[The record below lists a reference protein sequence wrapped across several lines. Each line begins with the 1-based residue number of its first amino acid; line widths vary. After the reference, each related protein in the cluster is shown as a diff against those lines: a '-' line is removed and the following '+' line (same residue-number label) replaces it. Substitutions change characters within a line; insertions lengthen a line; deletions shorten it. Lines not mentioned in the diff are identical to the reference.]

1 MFKRHGLFL
10 FLFVCY
16 HLNTMDLFVIIAVLA
31 LFGIFVAQPKYG
43 LYLSAASLPLIG
55 WNFSFANF
63 VIPVGDLAALLSLAA
78 FLTRLAIDAL
88 FSKEKIE
95 LRWPLFFPFF
105 LFFVASAL
113 SVAFSKNPETSLYYF
128 LRWPFFLYF
137 AYIFAPANIIKTPRI
152 LKTTVIIVFLSA
164 MVVLLTGYAS
174 LFGQDWQDNFFRLKS
189 LNIGGIFPFG
199 ENHNL
204 IAEYLNI
211 GAFFVLIFREF
222 IKSPRGKRLT
232 DIIFALTA
240 IGIIMT
246 FSRAGWITLFLQ
258 SLIYFFYRTQDNKK
272 ERLAMIIF
280 SLAALVVISP
290 LLWKMSVL
298 QENNTSSTENRVLL
312 TEISLQAF
320 KERPLIGYG
329 NGEFVNLVGE
339 NIRFRAKYGEPL
351 DSHGM
356 LQKLLAENGLIGLS
370 AWLFLLFYLAR
381 TAFLALRKYYPQ
393 LKWILPFSLAAGGG
407 LFFQF
412 FNTSYFKGRVWLPIV
427 LFLIAIKFSDEL
439 YDKKN
444 KRPTHPAQS

>member
-1 MFKRHGLFL
+1 M
-10 FLFVCY
+10 
-16 HLNTMDLFVIIAVLA
+16 NLFVIIAVLA
-31 LFGIFVAQPKYG
+31 LFGLFVAQPKYG
-43 LYLSAASLPLIG
+43 LYLTAASLPLIG
-55 WNFSFANF
+55 WDFSFYSL
-63 VIPVGDLAALLSLAA
+63 VIPAGDLVALLSLLA
-78 FLTRLAIDAL
+78 FLTRLALDAL
-88 FSKEKIE
+88 FSSVKIN

-105 LFFVASAL
+105 LFFIASLL
-113 SVAFSKNPETSLYYF
+113 SIAFSRDPGTSLYYF
-128 LRWPFFLYF
+128 FRWPFFLYF
-137 AYIFAPANIIKTPRI
+137 AYIFAPANIIKTPKV

-174 LFGQDWQDNFFRLKS
+174 LYGQNWQDNFFRLKS

-222 IKSPRGKRLT
+222 IKSPRGKRVT

-258 SLIYFFYRTQDNKK
+258 SLIYFFYRTQGNKK
-272 ERLAMIIF
+272 ERFAMIIF
-280 SLAALVVISP
+280 SIAALVFISP

-312 TEISLQAF
+312 TEISFQAF

-339 NIRFRAKYGEPL
+339 NIRFKAKYGAPL

-356 LQKLLAENGLIGLS
+356 LQKLLAENGLIGLG

-393 LKWILPFSLAAGGG
+393 LKWILPFCLAAGGG

-439 YDKKN
+439 YDQKN
-444 KRPTHPAQS
+444 KHSAHPTKS

>member
-1 MFKRHGLFL
+1 MAFFYFYLSVIIR
-10 FLFVCY
+10 V
-16 HLNTMDLFVIIAVLA
+16 NTMNSFVIIAVLA
-31 LFGIFVAQPKYG
+31 LFGLFVAQPKYG
-43 LYLSAASLPLIG
+43 LYLTAACLPLIG

-63 VIPVGDLAALLSLAA
+63 VVPVGDLVALLSLVA
-78 FLTRLAIDAL
+78 FITRLTIDAL
-88 FSKEKIE
+88 FLNKKIE

-105 LFFVASAL
+105 LFFIASLL
-113 SVAFSKNPETSLYYF
+113 SIAFSKHPDTSLYYF

-137 AYIFAPANIIKTPRI
+137 AYIFAPANIIKTPKV
-152 LKTTVIIVFLSA
+152 LKTTVIIVFLSTMA
-164 MVVLLTGYAS
+164 VLLTGYAS
-174 LFGQDWQDNFFRLKS
+174 LFGQNWQDNFFRLKS
-189 LNIGGIFPFG
+189 LNIGGVFPFG

-222 IKSPRGKRLT
+222 IKSKKGKRLT

-240 IGIIMT
+240 VGIVMT

-258 SLIYFFYRTQDNKK
+258 SLIYFFYRTQNNKK

-280 SLAALVVISP
+280 SLAALVIISP

-312 TEISLQAF
+312 TEISLEAF
-320 KERPLIGYG
+320 KNRPLVGYG
-329 NGEFVNLVGE
+329 NGEFVNLVSQ
-339 NIRFRAKYGEPL
+339 NIRFTAKYGEPL

-356 LQKLLAENGLIGLS
+356 LQKLLAENGALGLG
-370 AWLFLLFYLAR
+370 AWLFLLVYLAR
-381 TAFLALRKYYPQ
+381 TAFLALKKYYPQ
-393 LKWILPFSLAAGGG
+393 LKWMLPFGLAAGGG

-427 LFLIAIKFSDEL
+427 LFLIAIRFSDEL

-444 KRPTHPAQS
+444 KRSTHPAQS